1 MPRVLHRILAPLG
14 IALVLATGALALFS
28 EKQQSS
34 AAPSAS
40 KPGGTTVDMVDLAF
54 EPRALTIKRG
64 QRVTFRNRGKVTHN
78 AKGKTFFSRV
88 VQPGASYQHTYRT
101 RGRFAFVCTFH
112 PGMDGVL
119 VVS

>member
-1 MPRVLHRILAPLG
+1 MAACGSGGDEASRPAASRPGAATIDMADLRFAPRR
-14 IALVLATGALALFS
+14 
-28 EKQQSS
+28 
-34 AAPSAS
+34 
-40 KPGGTTVDMVDLAF
+40 
-54 EPRALTIKRG
+54 LTIERG
-64 QRVTFRNRGKVTHN
+64 DTVTFRNVGKVTHN